1 MVRRRAC
8 WAADVMES
16 ASSRMIILCLFFFFL
31 VKYKDESEVNVHIIE
46 MIK

>member
-16 ASSRMIILCLFFFFL
+16 ASSRMIILCLFFFL
-31 VKYKDESEVNVHIIE
+31 VKYKDES
-46 MIK
+46 